1 MDYKVI
7 YTSKAQKDLYKLSGD
22 IAKRILTKVS
32 DYVKL
37 DNPLDKA
44 KKLKGFDE
52 PTFRFRVGDFRIVFR
67 LDKKTKKLVI
77 LVVLR
82 IQHRKDIYKDH

>member
-7 YTSKAQKDLYKLSGD
+7 YTSKAQKDLYKLSDD

-32 DYVKL
+32 DYVRL
-37 DNPLDKA
+37 NNPLDKA

-52 PTFRFRVGDFRIVFR
+52 PAFRFRVGDFRIVFR

-82 IQHRKDIYKDH
+82 IQHRKDVYKGH